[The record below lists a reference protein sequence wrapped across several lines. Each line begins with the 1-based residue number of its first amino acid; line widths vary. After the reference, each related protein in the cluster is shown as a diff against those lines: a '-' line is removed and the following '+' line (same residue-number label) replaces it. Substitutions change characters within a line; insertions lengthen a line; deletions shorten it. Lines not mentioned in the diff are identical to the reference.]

1 MVAQSHDLGENAVV
15 VRAHERRQ
23 GERDKRIKAKLLPRA
38 HLSVTCIQLRLT
50 SFNALQKLCHQLG
63 VKCSK
68 HEHSSDVSFPNSNMK
83 RYPNGL
89 TCWSFHPQPVARLEG
104 E

>member
-23 GERDKRIKAKLLPRA
+23 GERGKGIKAKLLPRA
-38 HLSVTCIQLRLT
+38 HLSVTCIQLCLT
-50 SFNALQKLCHQLG
+50 FFNALQKLCHQLG

-68 HEHSSDVSFPNSNMK
+68 HEHTSDVSFPNSNMK
-83 RYPNGL
+83 CSPNGL
-89 TCWSFHPQPVARLEG
+89 TCWSFHPQLVARLGG